1 MAVVEIHDS
10 PSGRAIEVNEADTPS
25 GSLVAFFQA
34 SIGEVV
40 GDFAG
45 PFTNQAAHALEARS
59 QWLVTE
65 PTTLKRFALISD
77 ENGGVAAAQG
87 GQLRLNGADVAG
99 ALVTIGIG
107 AQRAVVAID
116 VDVVAGDLLS
126 VALTSNNAAA
136 FLSWYLTN

>member
-1 MAVVEIHDS
+1 MTEPLLRAS
-10 PSGRAIEVNEADTPS
+10 PSGPLAQS

-59 QWLVTE
+59 QYRVLA
-65 PTTLKRFALISD
+65 PTTLRGFAIVSD
-77 ENGGVAAAQG
+77 ENGIAAAQG
-87 GQLRLNGADVAG
+87 GQLRLNGVNVPG
-99 ALVTIGIG
+99 ALVTLPAG
-107 AQRAVVAID
+107 AIQSIRIAIN
-116 VDVVAGDLLS
+116 VPVVAGDLLS
-126 VALTSNNAAA
+126 IVITSNNAAA